1 MQISCILAN
10 NQWSSLHIANFLIFL
25 SNSSVTQFIRVYYLL
40 FFCLLSWQQKRQSF
54 SKTRLVEAGDV
65 DLIPDLLTHKLG
77 FFFDNLCL
85 ILMRVDWDKALKRW
99 QQLMWMPLSPST
111 ELRSSKSM
119 YLIPRRFLVFRVSE
133 HLKSDFSLNNKVCS
147 LLSSLP

>member
-1 MQISCILAN
+1 MIFPPHCKFLDISIKLISNAIHKGIL
-10 NQWSSLHIANFLIFL
+10 
-25 SNSSVTQFIRVYYLL
+25 FIILVC
-40 FFCLLSWQQKRQSF
+40 FPGNKKRQSF
-54 SKTRLVEAGDV
+54 SKTRLVEAGHV
-65 DLIPDLLTHKLG
+65 DLIPDLLTHKLS
-77 FFFDNLCL
+77 FFFGNLCL